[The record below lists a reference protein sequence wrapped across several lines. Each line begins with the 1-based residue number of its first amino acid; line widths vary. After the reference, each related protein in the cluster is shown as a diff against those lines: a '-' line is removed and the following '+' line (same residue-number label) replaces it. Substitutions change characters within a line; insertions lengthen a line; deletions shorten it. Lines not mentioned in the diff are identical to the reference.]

1 MNITMD
7 ELKQKLQARQYKMTP
22 QRQIVLQVFLKQ
34 DNKHFSAEEVHKI
47 LRDQEYEIGLATVYR
62 TLDLLVELA
71 ILQKIEFGD
80 GCSRYELSKATDG
93 HHHHHL
99 ICLDCGEVI
108 EFCDDLLEMLESAIE
123 QKCGFQIA
131 DHEVK
136 FFGHCA
142 KCRK

>member
-1 MNITMD
+1 MNISMD

-34 DNKHFSAEEVHKI
+34 DDKHFSAEEVHKI

-80 GCSRYELSKATDG
+80 GCSRYELSKVTDG

-99 ICLDCGEVI
+99 ICLDCGEVM
-108 EFCDDLLEMLESAIE
+108 EFGDDLLETLESKIE
-123 QKCGFQIA
+123 AKCGFQIA

-136 FFGHCA
+136 FFGYCQ

>member
-1 MNITMD
+1 MNISMD

-22 QRQIVLQVFLKQ
+22 QREIVLQVFLKQ
-34 DNKHFSAEEVHKI
+34 DDKHFSAEEVHKI

-80 GCSRYELSKATDG
+80 GCSRYELAKATDG

-99 ICLDCGEVI
+99 ICHGCGEVM
-108 EFCDDLLEMLESAIE
+108 EFSDDLLETLEAEIE
-123 QKCGFQIA
+123 ARCGFQIA

-136 FFGHCA
+136 FFGYCS
-142 KCRK
+142 KCQK